1 MRRHLLYDNVINFF
15 LARKCQK
22 TQKIEVLILNEKI
35 SISSEQLEELQ
46 WNFQERRD
54 LILQVTKKQGF
65 TLSLEY
71 TNLEQVTTTV
81 KIWSERNLSKISD
94 FSILGTGQ
102 SFCLSSF
109 LSFLNIKLQ
118 QLSKLEV
125 RERFPR
131 YPSFLFWVQSKT
143 EDSETSQIFYFSS
156 KSISWPLSF
165 CLS

>member
-1 MRRHLLYDNVINFF
+1 MVAPSVIWRHLF
-15 LARKCQK
+15 LFNKEMSEYR
-22 TQKIEVLILNEKI
+22 KIEVLILNEKI

-54 LILQVTKKQGF
+54 LILKVTQK
-65 TLSLEY
+65 TRLHPLSLEY

-118 QLSKLEV
+118 QLSKFEV

-131 YPSFLFWVQSKT
+131 YPSFLFWV
-143 EDSETSQIFYFSS
+143 
-156 KSISWPLSF
+156 
-165 CLS
+165 

>member
-1 MRRHLLYDNVINFF
+1 M
-15 LARKCQK
+15 
-22 TQKIEVLILNEKI
+22 NEKI

-54 LILQVTKKQGF
+54 LILKVTKKQGF

-131 YPSFLFWVQSKT
+131 YPSFLFWVQGKT
-143 EDSETSQIFYFSS
+143 EDSGTSKILYFYS

-165 CLS
+165 YLNWFAVVFAT

>member
-1 MRRHLLYDNVINFF
+1 MMTPFNLL
-15 LARKCQK
+15 LTRKCQK
-22 TQKIEVLILNEKI
+22 TRKIEVLILNEKI
-35 SISSEQLEELQ
+35 STSSEQLEELK

-54 LILQVTKKQGF
+54 LILKVTKKQGF

-125 RERFPR
+125 RERFQR
-131 YPSFLFWVQSKT
+131 YPSFLFWVQGKIK
-143 EDSETSQIFYFSS
+143 DSETSHF
-156 KSISWPLSF
+156 
-165 CLS
+165 

>member
-1 MRRHLLYDNVINFF
+1 MSENSKNEGVNIERDNLRIFWTTSRTSMKF
-15 LARKCQK
+15 SEKMW
-22 TQKIEVLILNEKI
+22 LNIK
-35 SISSEQLEELQ
+35 SHK
-46 WNFQERRD
+46 
-54 LILQVTKKQGF
+54 KKQGL

-109 LSFLNIKLQ
+109 FSFLNIKLQ
-118 QLSKLEV
+118 KLSKLEV

-143 EDSETSQIFYFSS
+143 EDWETSQIFYFSS

-165 CLS
+165 SLS

>member
-1 MRRHLLYDNVINFF
+1 MSENSKNWGVDIERENLHIFWTTWETSMKF
-15 LARKCQK
+15 SGK
-22 TQKIEVLILNEKI
+22 TWLNIK
-35 SISSEQLEELQ
+35 SHK
-46 WNFQERRD
+46 
-54 LILQVTKKQGF
+54 KKQGF

-118 QLSKLEV
+118 QLSK
-125 RERFPR
+125 RELRECFLR
-131 YPSFLFWVQSKT
+131 YSSFLFWVEGKT
-143 EDSETSQIFYFSS
+143 EDSET
-156 KSISWPLSF
+156 L
-165 CLS
+165 

>member
-1 MRRHLLYDNVINFF
+1 M
-15 LARKCQK
+15 
-22 TQKIEVLILNEKI
+22 NEKI

>member
-1 MRRHLLYDNVINFF
+1 MSENS
-15 LARKCQK
+15 K
-22 TQKIEVLILNEKI
+22 
-35 SISSEQLEELQ
+35 SSEQHEELL

-54 LILQVTKKQGF
+54 LHWKSQKKQDF

-71 TNLEQVTTTV
+71 TNLELFFTVVTTTV
-81 KIWSERNLSKISD
+81 KIWSERNPSKISD
-94 FSILGTGQ
+94 FLILGTGQ

-125 RERFPR
+125 RERFQR
-131 YPSFLFWVQSKT
+131 YPSFLFWVQGKI

>member
-1 MRRHLLYDNVINFF
+1 M
-15 LARKCQK
+15 
-22 TQKIEVLILNEKI
+22 NEKI

-54 LILQVTKKQGF
+54 LILKVTKKQGF

>member
-1 MRRHLLYDNVINFF
+1 MLENSENWGVNIEWENLHIFWTTWGTSMKFSGKTWRNIKSH
-15 LARKCQK
+15 QK
-22 TQKIEVLILNEKI
+22 Q
-35 SISSEQLEELQ
+35 S
-46 WNFQERRD
+46 
-54 LILQVTKKQGF
+54 F

-109 LSFLNIKLQ
+109 FSFLNIKLQ